1 MSIELTDSQGGQL
14 PYTGSVKDLKAD
26 GTFLK
31 AAVSAG
37 VWIMYKTKNFNDAS
51 SGGSDKD
58 IKILDKSGVHDI
70 SSHNGSMY
78 LLSSDTSAL
87 TLFKHCYFGGVSPD
101 PKVSN

>member
-51 SGGSDKD
+51 LGGTDKD

-87 TLFKHCYFGGVSPD
+87 TLFKHCHFGGVSPD